1 MIHEKDNNTEQMIL
15 KTAEKLF
22 LEKGFAM
29 TSTTEIAKEV
39 GCNQAMVHYY
49 FRTKEKLFESIFEN
63 KMKNFIAPFLKPNV
77 GNLPFE
83 EQLKNLIE
91 AHFDFIKNNPKIPFL
106 FFNEL
111 LTNPKRQESLKN
123 KIAQLPQSVISNF
136 EKDLQAEVEKGNIR
150 PMNIIDLLLTII
162 SLNVTIFFASP
173 LINTITNVSDDDF
186 NNVIEHRKRENLLI
200 IMRSLKP

>member
-1 MIHEKDNNTEQMIL
+1 MIQEKNTNTEQMIL
-15 KTAEKLF
+15 ETAERLF

-29 TSTTEIAKEV
+29 TSTTEIAREV

-49 FRTKEKLFESIFEN
+49 FRTKEKLFEHIFEK
-63 KMKNFIAPFLKPNV
+63 KMKNFITPFLQADS

-111 LTNPKRQESLKN
+111 LTNPKRLESLKN
-123 KIAQLPQSVISNF
+123 KIADLPQSVIF
-136 EKDLQAEVEKGNIR
+136 KLDRDLQAEIEKGTIR
-150 PMNIIDLLLTII
+150 PISIIDLLISIL
-162 SLNVTIFFASP
+162 SLNVMIFLISP
-173 LINTITNVSDDDF
+173 VLKNITNVADKDF
-186 NNVIEHRKRENLLI
+186 NQIIESRRMENVLI
-200 IMRSLKP
+200 ILRSLKP